1 MRLQGPNRRTRASL
15 LVFLERPSRC
25 LDPLF
30 AALPS
35 KNRHRSGRDYNIDT
49 VMANEG
55 TPNTISDSPNTPE
68 AIDDSTESFGSLLS
82 QFEKTQA
89 DRSKTETAQKEGI
102 VVSISSDSVFLDIG
116 FKVEGV
122 LSREAFENNAE
133 GVTVGDRFPVSVK
146 GRNEEGYYALSRLKI
161 AQPTDWSSLEEAF
174 AQKTA
179 VVGTATGVVK
189 GGLTVDLGVRAFMPA
204 SRSGTRDAAELEKL
218 VGQEITCRIV
228 KLDAADEDVVVDR
241 RVILEEQTR
250 QLEQKRYSEV
260 SEGDIVSGQVRS
272 LTSYGAFVDLG
283 GVDGLLHVSDIAWSR
298 VNNPEEVL
306 TVGQQLQVK
315 ILKVDADS
323 RRISI
328 GLKQLQPE
336 PWDSAADRYQLG
348 QRVSGTVKRLT
359 DFGAFIEVEPGI
371 EGLIHVSEM
380 SWVNKVR
387 KPGDLLKLDD
397 TVEAV
402 ILSINPAER
411 RLSLG
416 LKQALGDPWTVV
428 PQKFPAGSVIEGPV
442 ARLTKF
448 GAFVQLAE
456 GIEGLVHISEI
467 SAEKRINHPQDVLKT
482 GQIVKAQVLAIDIEK
497 RQIKLSMKQLIPT
510 DLDEYLEE
518 HSVGDVVSGRLIEQT
533 ADNVIVE
540 LGEGIRAHCAVNV
553 KTEAAASSQSEA
565 KLDLSALSSMLNA
578 RWKGETK
585 ASNAQVEP
593 LHVGQMRDFKIVTID
608 RDTKQIALELTT

>member
-1 MRLQGPNRRTRASL
+1 
-15 LVFLERPSRC
+15 
-25 LDPLF
+25 
-30 AALPS
+30 
-35 KNRHRSGRDYNIDT
+35 
-49 VMANEG
+49 MANEG
-55 TPNTISDSPNTPE
+55 TPNLTPPDSPNSLGT
-68 AIDDSTESFGSLLS
+68 IDDSSESFGSLLS
-82 QFEKTQA
+82 QFEKAHA
-89 DRSKTETAQKEGI
+89 DRSKTEAAQKEGI

-122 LSREAFENNAE
+122 LPREAFDNNANE
-133 GVTVGDRFPVSVK
+133 VTVGDRFPVSVR

-161 AQPTDWSSLEEAF
+161 AQPTDWASLEEAY
-174 AQKTA
+174 AKKAA
-179 VVGTATGVVK
+179 VVGTVTGVVK
-189 GGLTVDLGVRAFMPA
+189 GGLTVDVGVRAFMPA

-218 VGQEITCRIV
+218 VGQEITCRIS

-241 RVILEEQTR
+241 RVILEEESR
-250 QLEQKRYSEV
+250 QLEQKRYSEMT
-260 SEGDIVSGQVRS
+260 EGDIVSGEVRS
-272 LTSYGAFVDLG
+272 LTTYGAFVDLG

-298 VNNPEEVL
+298 VNQPEEVL

-315 ILKVDADS
+315 ILKIDTDS

-336 PWDSAADRYQLG
+336 PWNSAADRYLLG
-348 QRVSGTVKRLT
+348 QRVSGIVRRLT

-402 ILSINPAER
+402 ILSIKPAER

-416 LKQALGDPWTVV
+416 LKQALGDPWAVV
-428 PQKFPAGSVIEGPV
+428 PQKYPVGSAIVAPV
-442 ARLTKF
+442 VRLTKF

-467 SAEKRINHPQDVLKT
+467 SAEKRINHPQEVLKA
-482 GQIVKAQVLAIDIEK
+482 GEMVKAQVLAVDMEK
-497 RQIKLSMKQLIPT
+497 RQIKLSIKQLIPT
-510 DLDEYLEE
+510 DLEEYLDG
-518 HSVGDVVSGRLIEQT
+518 HSVGDIVSGRLIEQT
-533 ADNVIVE
+533 ADSAVVE
-540 LGEGIRAHCAVNV
+540 LGEGIRANYTPNLPAQP
-553 KTEAAASSQSEA
+553 EESRQSEA
-565 KLDLSALSSMLNA
+565 KLDLSALGSMLNA

-585 ASNAQVEP
+585 ASNTQVEP
-593 LHVGQMRDFKIVTID
+593 LRVGQMSNFKIASID
-608 RDTKQIALELTT
+608 RSNKQISLELAT

>member
-1 MRLQGPNRRTRASL
+1 
-15 LVFLERPSRC
+15 
-25 LDPLF
+25 
-30 AALPS
+30 
-35 KNRHRSGRDYNIDT
+35 
-49 VMANEG
+49 MANEG
-55 TPNTISDSPNTPE
+55 TPGTTPDSLNTPG

-82 QFEKTQA
+82 QFEKTHGGQ
-89 DRSKTETAQKEGI
+89 SKTEASQKEGI
-102 VVSISSDSVFLDIG
+102 VISISSDSVFLDIG
-116 FKVEGV
+116 FKIEGV
-122 LSREAFENNAE
+122 LSRGEFENNAQ
-133 GVTVGDRFPVSVK
+133 GITVGDRFPVSVK

-161 AQPTDWSSLEEAF
+161 AQPTDWSSLEEAYE
-174 AQKTA
+174 QKA
-179 VVGTATGVVK
+179 AIAGTVTSIVK
-189 GGLTVDLGVRAFMPA
+189 GGLTVDVGVRAFMPA
-204 SRSGTRDAAELEKL
+204 SRSGARDAADLEKL

-228 KLDAADEDVVVDR
+228 KLDATEEDVVVDR
-241 RVILEEQTR
+241 RVILEEQAR
-250 QLEQKRYSEV
+250 QLEQERYAEV
-260 SEGDIVSGQVRS
+260 KEGDIVSGLVRS

-298 VNNPEEVL
+298 INNPEEVL
-306 TVGQQLQVK
+306 AVGQRLQVK
-315 ILKVDADS
+315 VLKIDADS
-323 RRISI
+323 RRISL

-380 SWVNKVR
+380 SWVKKVR
-387 KPGDLLKLDD
+387 KPADLLNLDD

-428 PQKFPAGSVIEGPV
+428 PQRFPAGSVIEGPV
-442 ARLTKF
+442 TRLTKF

-467 SAEKRINHPQDVLKT
+467 SAEKRINHPQDVLKIK
-482 GQIVKAQVLAIDIEK
+482 QIVRAQILAIDLEK

-518 HSVGDVVSGRLIEQT
+518 HSIGDVVSGRLIECT
-533 ADNVIVE
+533 GDNAIVE
-540 LGEGIRAHCAVNV
+540 LGEGIRANCAVSV
-553 KTEAAASSQSEA
+553 KTEPAASSHSEA
-565 KLDLSALSSMLNA
+565 KLDLSALSSMLSA

-585 ASNAQVEP
+585 ALGAQAEP
-593 LHVGQMRDFKIVTID
+593 LHVGQVRNFKIATVD
-608 RDTKQIALELTT
+608 RDTKQISLELTT

>member
-1 MRLQGPNRRTRASL
+1 MT
-15 LVFLERPSRC
+15 
-25 LDPLF
+25 
-30 AALPS
+30 
-35 KNRHRSGRDYNIDT
+35 
-49 VMANEG
+49 NEG
-55 TPNTISDSPNTPE
+55 TPGTTPDSLTTPG

-82 QFEKTQA
+82 QFEKTHGGQ
-89 DRSKTETAQKEGI
+89 SKTEASQKEGV

-122 LSREAFENNAE
+122 LSRGEFENNAQ
-133 GVTVGDRFPVSVK
+133 GITVGDRFPVSVK

-161 AQPTDWSSLEEAF
+161 AQPTDWPSLEEAY
-174 AQKTA
+174 AQKAA
-179 VVGTATGVVK
+179 VAGTVTSIVK
-189 GGLTVDLGVRAFMPA
+189 GGLTVDVGVRAFMPA
-204 SRSGTRDAAELEKL
+204 SRSGTRDAADLEKL

-228 KLDAADEDVVVDR
+228 KLDVAEEDVVVDR
-241 RVILEEQTR
+241 RVILEEQAR
-250 QLEQKRYSEV
+250 QLEQKRYAEV
-260 SEGDIVSGQVRS
+260 REGDIVSGLVRS

-306 TVGQQLQVK
+306 TVGQRLQVK
-315 ILKVDADS
+315 VLKIDADS
-323 RRISI
+323 RRISL

-336 PWDSAADRYQLG
+336 PWASAADRYQLG
-348 QRVSGTVKRLT
+348 QRVSGSVKRLT

-387 KPGDLLKLDD
+387 KPADLLKLDD

-416 LKQALGDPWTVV
+416 LKQALGDPWAVV

-442 ARLTKF
+442 TRITKF

-467 SAEKRINHPQDVLKT
+467 SAEKRINHPQDVLKIK
-482 GQIVKAQVLAIDIEK
+482 QIVRAQVLAIDLEK

-510 DLDEYLEE
+510 DLDEYLGE
-518 HSVGDVVSGRLIEQT
+518 HSIGDVVSGRLLGYT
-533 ADNVIVE
+533 GDNAIVE
-540 LGEGIRAHCAVNV
+540 LGEGIRANCAVSV
-553 KTEAAASSQSEA
+553 KTEPTASSQSEA
-565 KLDLSALSSMLNA
+565 TLNLSALSSMLSA

-585 ASNAQVEP
+585 ALGAQTEP
-593 LHVGQMRDFKIVTID
+593 LHVGQVRNFKIATID
-608 RDTKQIALELTT
+608 RDTKQISLELMG

>member
-1 MRLQGPNRRTRASL
+1 
-15 LVFLERPSRC
+15 
-25 LDPLF
+25 
-30 AALPS
+30 
-35 KNRHRSGRDYNIDT
+35 
-49 VMANEG
+49 MANEG

-82 QFEKTQA
+82 QFEKTHA
-89 DRSKTETAQKEGI
+89 DRSKTEAAQKEGI

-122 LSREAFENNAE
+122 LSRGAFENNAE
-133 GVTVGDRFPVSVK
+133 GITIGDRFPVSVK

-315 ILKVDADS
+315 ILKVDADN

-336 PWDSAADRYQLG
+336 PWDSAADKYQLG

-387 KPGDLLKLDD
+387 KPGDLLKLED

-416 LKQALGDPWTVV
+416 LKQALGDPWAVV

-540 LGEGIRAHCAVNV
+540 LGEGIRAHCAVKV
-553 KTEAAASSQSEA
+553 KTESAASSQSEA